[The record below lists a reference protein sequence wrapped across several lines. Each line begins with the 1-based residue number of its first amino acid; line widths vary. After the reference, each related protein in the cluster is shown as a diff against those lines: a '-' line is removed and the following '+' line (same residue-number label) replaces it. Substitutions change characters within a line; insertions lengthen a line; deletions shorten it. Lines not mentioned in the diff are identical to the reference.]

1 MIISFLF
8 FINYSK
14 AQMYGCTDPM
24 AENYNSSATNNDGS
38 CTYNIAS
45 ITPASSFNLDSNL
58 TETSGLIMWNNQLW
72 THNDSQDT
80 NIYSLDT
87 INGDLI
93 QSYPLTGTFNN
104 DWEEISQDEEYIYIG
119 DFGNNSNGNRKD
131 MNILRVNKNSLLIGG
146 ASIDTINFSYSN
158 QTDLMPTGSNNTDF
172 DCEAFIVTK
181 DSIFLFSKQWIT
193 NKTSVYSLPKTP
205 GTYIAR
211 LKSTYDVQGLITG
224 ATYLEPKNIIALTG
238 YSNLLQPF
246 IYLLYDFSGSDYF
259 GGNKRKIDIS
269 IPFHQVE
276 GIVTTNGLKYYI
288 SNELFTQPP
297 YSTVPQKLHIIYLNA
312 YLENY
317 FYPLITSIPEINLDD
332 NFVIY
337 PVPSSNLITIKTN
350 NDLSQE
356 SYILTNQL
364 GQAVLNGKLSNENPS
379 INISSLSNGLYML
392 KIGRSEQSFKVLK
405 K

>member
-1 MIISFLF
+1 MVISFLF

-14 AQMYGCTDPM
+14 AQIYGCTDPM

-45 ITPASSFNLDSNL
+45 IKPASSFNLDSNL
-58 TETSGLIMWNNQLW
+58 TETSGLILWNNQLW

-93 QSYPLTGTFNN
+93 QSYPLTGSFNN
-104 DWEEISQDEEYIYIG
+104 DWEEISHDDEYIYIG
-119 DFGNNSNGNRKD
+119 DFGNNSNGNRTNMKLLK
-131 MNILRVNKNSLLIGG
+131 INKNSLLIDV

-205 GTYIAR
+205 GTYIAK

-224 ATYLEPKNIIALTG
+224 ATYLEPKNIIVLTG
-238 YSNLLQPF
+238 YSKLLQPF
-246 IYLLYDFSGSDYF
+246 LYLLYDFIGSDYF
-259 GGNKRKIDIS
+259 GGNKRKIDVS

-288 SNELFTQPP
+288 SNEYFTQPP

-337 PVPSSNLITIKTN
+337 PVTSSNLITIKTN